1 MQLCILHI
9 GFAST
14 DINRRH
20 LPSPQ
25 RFHKLLKPFLP
36 GVVWTTINCLEDAL
50 PTEVDAYDG
59 YLITGGKYSVF
70 EDLDWQYNLFDF
82 IKSLFNASKP
92 LVGICYGHQAI
103 AHALGGQVDRSD
115 KGWGVGVKQTSIV
128 DQPSWI
134 GHPLKVID
142 LLSMHQDQV
151 IQMPMDA
158 KCFLSDQFCRFA
170 GYYIDNRVLAIQ
182 QHPEFTPELC
192 RDLIVGRKERIGG
205 RYESALKSLTTK
217 HQGKIAGQWIANFF
231 KAGLSVSD

>member
-1 MQLCILHI
+1 LALQ
-9 GFAST
+9 AT
-14 DINRRH
+14 DTNRRH

-25 RFHKLLKPFLP
+25 RFHSLLKPLLP
-36 GVVWTTINCLEDAL
+36 GAVWTTINCLEDDL

-70 EDLDWQYNLFDF
+70 EDVDWQHNLFEF
-82 IKSLFNASKP
+82 IKALFNDGKP

-103 AHALGGQVDRSD
+103 AHALGGQVERSN
-115 KGWGVGVKQTSIV
+115 KGWGVGVRRTSIV
-128 DQPSWI
+128 NRPSWVNPSLESI
-134 GHPLKVID
+134 N

-151 IQMPMDA
+151 SQMPTNA
-158 KCFLSDQFCRFA
+158 TRFLSDQFCPFA

-192 RDLIVGRKERIGG
+192 KDLIVKRKERIGD
-205 RYESALKSLTTK
+205 RYEAALKSLTTQ

-231 KAGLSVSD
+231 KTGA

>member
-14 DINRRH
+14 DTNRRH

-25 RFHKLLKPFLP
+25 RFHNLLKPFLP
-36 GVVWTTINCLEDAL
+36 EASWTTINCLEDGL

-103 AHALGGQVDRSD
+103 AHALGGQVERSN
-115 KGWGVGVKQTSIV
+115 KGWGVGVRRTVIV
-128 DQPSWI
+128 DQPSWAD
-134 GHPLKVID
+134 PSPKSID

-151 IQMPMDA
+151 SQMPTHA
-158 KCFLSDQFCRFA
+158 TRFLSDQFCPFA
-170 GYYIDNRVLAIQ
+170 GYYIDNRILAIQ

-192 RDLIVGRKERIGG
+192 KDLIVKRKERIGD
-205 RYESALKSLTTK
+205 RYESALQSLTTQ

-231 KAGLSVSD
+231 KAGA